1 MFVTA
6 CIAVLLVVCLS
17 ACKSNTK
24 LNRGMKAMTTKYN
37 TYFNGNEAFKDGLD
51 AMENKHDEEFGQ
63 RIKLHPV
70 YELTDAKEPPAN
82 AQFDRAIEKC
92 KIAVQR
98 KSMPNKPKRRG
109 KNTPEYKLW
118 LTHGEFNPFLH
129 NAWILS
135 GKAQFYKGD
144 FNAAAATFSY
154 TARRFWWRK
163 YTVAE
168 CHIWAARVYAVQGFN
183 FDAEAELGLVI
194 PPKQYSN
201 QKELSAL
208 PVYKDLPRSLQKAF
222 SLAQAE
228 ILLCKP
234 ETSLEAIDYLRV
246 GRAASH
252 SKAQKLRCD
261 YLLAQLL
268 EERGDYAEAYKIFGR
283 LGHSGD
289 NYKTQFNAKLAQTN
303 VLSKMGGTSAKN
315 LAKIEKKFNRM
326 RHQFRNEEYLDQ
338 PHAPSVPQRRVP
350 RPDLL
355 RTWQRG
361 FAPTGYRKG
370 HHAV

>member
-1 MFVTA
+1 M
-6 CIAVLLVVCLS
+6 LLVVCLS

-154 TARRFWWRK
+154 TARRFC
-163 YTVAE
+163 TPHVASGG
-168 CHIWAARVYAVQGFN
+168 AN
-183 FDAEAELGLVI
+183 I
-194 PPKQYSN
+194 PLPNVTSGQHASMPCRASTSMPK
-201 QKELSAL
+201 
-208 PVYKDLPRSLQKAF
+208 P
-222 SLAQAE
+222 
-228 ILLCKP
+228 
-234 ETSLEAIDYLRV
+234 
-246 GRAASH
+246 
-252 SKAQKLRCD
+252 
-261 YLLAQLL
+261 
-268 EERGDYAEAYKIFGR
+268 
-283 LGHSGD
+283 
-289 NYKTQFNAKLAQTN
+289 
-303 VLSKMGGTSAKN
+303 N
-315 LAKIEKKFNRM
+315 LAWSFLQSNTPTK
-326 RHQFRNEEYLDQ
+326 RN
-338 PHAPSVPQRRVP
+338 
-350 RPDLL
+350 
-355 RTWQRG
+355 
-361 FAPTGYRKG
+361 
-370 HHAV
+370 

>member
-1 MFVTA
+1 MKTRRHHPLHLIGTA
-6 CIAVLLVVCLS
+6 CIAVLLVACLS

-37 TYFNGNEAFKDGLD
+37 IYYNGNEAYKEGLT
-51 AMENKHDEEFGQ
+51 AMEKKHDEEFGQ
-63 RIKLHPV
+63 RIQLHPV
-70 YELTDAKEPPAN
+70 YKLTDAKEPPAN

-98 KSMPNKPKRRG
+98 RSISNKPKRRG

-129 NAWILS
+129 NAWLLS

-144 FNAAAATFSY
+144 FNAAAATFAY

-168 CHIWAARVYAVQGFN
+168 CHIWAARVFAVQGFN

-194 PPKQYSN
+194 SPKQYSN

-234 ETSLEAIDYLRV
+234 ETSLVLQIVNELDPNAFVSIADV
-246 GRAASH
+246 KGVFGAGF
-252 SKAQKLRCD
+252 D
-261 YLLAQLL
+261 
-268 EERGDYAEAYKIFGR
+268 KI
-283 LGHSGD
+283 
-289 NYKTQFNAKLAQTN
+289 KTK
-303 VLSKMGGTSAKN
+303 
-315 LAKIEKKFNRM
+315 
-326 RHQFRNEEYLDQ
+326 
-338 PHAPSVPQRRVP
+338 
-350 RPDLL
+350 
-355 RTWQRG
+355 
-361 FAPTGYRKG
+361 
-370 HHAV
+370 